1 MPGLAERAG
10 RVGRGYR
17 GLPARKLV
25 LAGRVWGARAGGAL
39 QNPESKFLHC
49 SREPKV
55 HCRIQK
61 ASLCTA
67 GASRKCIAES
77 RKQACALQARAES
90 ALQNPESK
98 LVHCSRGPEEHCRI
112 QKTSLCTAV
121 AGRKSIAE
129 TGKQAFAMQSR
140 AGRALQNPE
149 SKLLHCSREPE
160 EHCRSRKTSLCTAVA
175 GRKSIAESR
184 KQACALQSRVFVPV
198 DTTKSPCP
206 QSGIHETAPPRGCL
220 SPVQLFSH
228 AYIITAGDSS
238 AILYKC
244 GGPIES
250 QS

>member
-10 RVGRGYR
+10 RVG
-17 GLPARKLV
+17 V
-25 LAGRVWGARAGGAL
+25 SGARGGVIASSRRASWCL
-39 QNPESKFLHC
+39 RGGFGARGPE
-49 SREPKV
+49 V
-55 HCRIQK
+55 HCRIRK
-61 ASLCTA
+61 ASFCTA
-67 GASRKCIAES
+67 VASRKCIAES
-77 RKQACALQARAES
+77 RKQACALQARVGS

-98 LVHCSRGPEEHCRI
+98 LVHCRREPKVHCRI
-112 QKTSLCTAV
+112 QKA
-121 AGRKSIAE
+121 
-129 TGKQAFAMQSR
+129 
-140 AGRALQNPE
+140 
-149 SKLLHCSREPE
+149 
-160 EHCRSRKTSLCTAVA
+160 SLCTAVA